1 MPIIWTSGTRSELWS
16 TWSCDRCHV
25 SPRYNEN
32 ATLPWPLPPSPREPQ
47 RHELPPQV
55 AVPPAA
61 RRQVPAG
68 QVLVSTT
75 QILSLCKLSY
85 VQTKLLVSG
94 PVCTQSI
101 SNKPTLFPL
110 NLFNRTRKHW
120 HWIGLSKLNP
130 DNKDLN
136 KCHCFY
142 FLLAFNYMMHL
153 QSWPGPRIKVH
164 HNICNV
170 YNTCIITYIP
180 YLRYAD
186 DNLNRVAA
194 ELDSFDGRKDPE
206 RCAALVSRLRS
217 CQDKL
222 LNICNRCDGDKHNIC
237 ISPH

>member
-1 MPIIWTSGTRSELWS
+1 MANNFSAAWKLPHGCSTWSFNVVFYLDFYIQKLLDSALTTHWVDRFAQKNQEKCENVKETWVVPIIWTSGTRSELWS

-55 AVPPAA
+55 ALPPAA
-61 RRQVPAG
+61 RRQVPPG

-120 HWIGLSKLNP
+120 HWIKLSKL
-130 DNKDLN
+130 
-136 KCHCFY
+136 
-142 FLLAFNYMMHL
+142 
-153 QSWPGPRIKVH
+153 
-164 HNICNV
+164 
-170 YNTCIITYIP
+170 
-180 YLRYAD
+180 
-186 DNLNRVAA
+186 
-194 ELDSFDGRKDPE
+194 
-206 RCAALVSRLRS
+206 
-217 CQDKL
+217 
-222 LNICNRCDGDKHNIC
+222 
-237 ISPH
+237 